1 MHTFP
6 FFTSDP
12 VTLTVRHRMASSDWE
27 RVASGTKAEVPLC
40 DTDAGAGAFTGAEVG
55 AWAKA
60 DVMIPMVKVI
70 NRIDRMTI

>member
-1 MHTFP
+1 
-6 FFTSDP
+6 
-12 VTLTVRHRMASSDWE
+12 MASSDWE

-40 DTDAGAGAFTGAEVG
+40 DTDAGADAFTGAEVG

>member
-1 MHTFP
+1 
-6 FFTSDP
+6 
-12 VTLTVRHRMASSDWE
+12 MASSDWE
-27 RVASGTKAEVPLC
+27 RVASGPKAEVPLC

-70 NRIDRMTI
+70 NRIDRMTIYLP

>member
-1 MHTFP
+1 
-6 FFTSDP
+6 
-12 VTLTVRHRMASSDWE
+12 MASSDWE

-40 DTDAGAGAFTGAEVG
+40 DTDAFTGAEVG